1 MKELKLIV
9 KELKLIVKEPF
20 ISILLVAFLICC
32 VSFSPDSMSHRDENG
47 LLPILIP
54 HITLASN
61 LLLYIIFG
69 FSSLIFLVG
78 ITRNIQKD
86 NFSTFL
92 WLRLLLFAPIQF
104 IVYILIGDPISLG
117 NYFIYFVEVLFY
129 VGCLSCIR
137 YENLD
142 GLKVVLRLVVFIVA
156 VETIYQAVWGVLP
169 EVPYVNPWYKS
180 NLVIPAGATNTLSAI
195 ILPVLVAEYVSP
207 MKNKRYSMFFILVC
221 AAAVV
226 LTKSRFAMG
235 IMVIAYILVNINNKN
250 GRIAALLFI
259 FTLIALAYFMIAN
272 WEMVSVVLY
281 GFSDEV
287 GGSTADNLSSGRVS
301 GMSSFIDGFLNNPIF
316 GNGPNYKES
325 RAHNIIIDLLFQQGL
340 LGLSLFCYS
349 IKSLM
354 RYHKYLKRDTTY
366 LFFYIIVITSL
377 VQALGEITFFT
388 DFICDMIFLPSLA
401 VLSFYVST
409 YRKHAI
415 VQ

>member
-1 MKELKLIV
+1 
-9 KELKLIVKEPF
+9 
-20 ISILLVAFLICC
+20 
-32 VSFSPDSMSHRDENG
+32 
-47 LLPILIP
+47 
-54 HITLASN
+54 
-61 LLLYIIFG
+61 
-69 FSSLIFLVG
+69 
-78 ITRNIQKD
+78 
-86 NFSTFL
+86 
-92 WLRLLLFAPIQF
+92 
-104 IVYILIGDPISLG
+104 
-117 NYFIYFVEVLFY
+117 
-129 VGCLSCIR
+129 
-137 YENLD
+137 
-142 GLKVVLRLVVFIVA
+142 
-156 VETIYQAVWGVLP
+156 
-169 EVPYVNPWYKS
+169 
-180 NLVIPAGATNTLSAI
+180 
-195 ILPVLVAEYVSP
+195 
-207 MKNKRYSMFFILVC
+207 MFFILVC

-259 FTLIALAYFMIAN
+259 FTLITLAYFMIAH
-272 WEMVSVVLY
+272 WEMASVVLY

-316 GNGPNYKES
+316 GKGPNYKES

-388 DFICDMIFLPSLA
+388 DIICDMIFLPSLA